1 MPMIRKSSLWAFA
14 IICIALLGAFD
25 IIPQNLAEF
34 SVIALPALATAVLIL
49 PAAKSRSCWGAV
61 R

>member
-1 MPMIRKSSLWAFA
+1 MSMMLKSSLWAFA
-14 IICIALLGAFD
+14 IIAVALMGAYG
-25 IIPQNLAEF
+25 IIPKNVAEH

-49 PAAKSRSCWGAV
+49 PAAQSGACCGAL